1 LILVLASVALPTT
14 FNFIG
19 EFTVLYSLSQINIW
33 FAILGGTTIILGA
46 YYMLKMFQHAMLGE
60 TNTKSFADVTVNE
73 GITLVLIIGVLF
85 FWDVSKTNYRFDY
98 AKSGRN
104 F

>member
-1 LILVLASVALPTT
+1 
-14 FNFIG
+14 
-19 EFTVLYSLSQINIW
+19 
-33 FAILGGTTIILGA
+33 
-46 YYMLKMFQHAMLGE
+46 MLGE

-85 FWDVSKTNYRFDY
+85 FLDVSNYRFDY

-104 F
+104 FNSNKQN